1 MCNTVARQFNAN
13 NSVVVEDFDL
23 RVLEGTFTVF
33 NIPNCAHGV
42 ILGRDML
49 QALGCAIN
57 GENPNP
63 HVKWQLMKKPQHGRS
78 STNTAMALDADY
90 LDYLDKDAFILDVK
104 CETTPAKE
112 VAEPQDH

>member
-13 NSVVVEDFDL
+13 KSVVVEDFDL

-78 STNTAMALDADY
+78 STNTAMALDAD
-90 LDYLDKDAFILDVK
+90 
-104 CETTPAKE
+104 
-112 VAEPQDH
+112 